1 MNRAPHHLSLRRA
14 VRALAG
20 VAAFC
25 AMAAQTLAYQ
35 SAPAQT
41 LPAAAVQITPSTM
54 APGSTSIDV
63 GADSWIVR
71 GFDLRTLIAQVY
83 DIDARR
89 VDLPDSPAASARY
102 DVTLTL
108 PDGADADAIQQMLA
122 DALNK
127 KFGLTI
133 TPETRTLDVYVL
145 TAPNGPGPALHR
157 HAASPRTAR
166 LLKRASLSD
175 DDLANDPLADASRIT
190 YSGKECSG
198 VAAGGISAI
207 AATLPD
213 FRRTLEP
220 ELDRLLV
227 DDTHLGGS
235 YDFQIGTYRSQQE
248 LFDLLRARLGVVV
261 TPAQRSVTV
270 LDVEPEKP

>member
-1 MNRAPHHLSLRRA
+1 MKRALHHLSFSRT

-25 AMAAQTLAYQ
+25 GMAAQTLAYQ

-41 LPAAAVQITPSTM
+41 LPSADAVQITPSTM
-54 APGSTSIDV
+54 APGSTSIDI
-63 GADSWIVR
+63 GADSWIAR
-71 GFDLRTLIAQVY
+71 GFDLKTLIAQVY

-89 VDLPDSPAASARY
+89 VDLPDSPASSARY

-108 PDGADADAIQQMLA
+108 PDAADADAIQQMLA
-122 DALNK
+122 DTLKK
-127 KFGLTI
+127 KFGLTLS
-133 TPETRTLDVYVL
+133 PESRTVDVYVL

-157 HAASPRTAR
+157 HQASPRTTR
-166 LLKRASLSD
+166 LLKRASMSD
-175 DDLANDPLADASRIT
+175 DDPASTGNQDESRIS
-190 YSGKECSG
+190 YAGKECSG
-198 VAAGGISAI
+198 VAAGGISAS
-207 AATLPD
+207 AATIPD

-227 DDTHLGGS
+227 DDTHLTGS

-248 LFDLLRARLGVVV
+248 LFELLRAQLGIVAAP
-261 TPAQRSVTV
+261 THRSVTV
-270 LDVEPEKP
+270 LAVRAE